1 MTTLGQIWAIA
12 HNTLREAVRNK
23 VLFGLLFFA
32 LLMIASGVIV
42 SALSYVENARIL
54 QDVGLGAIR
63 LFGVAMAIFLG
74 IEVIS
79 REVERRTVFSV
90 LAKPISRGAFLI
102 GKFLGLTLTI
112 WLQAALMALAF
123 AAVSLLAGAPLGAVH
138 VAFLAM
144 VGAELALVVAIA
156 TLFSSFT
163 TPLLAAFFTT
173 GLWLVGGL
181 TRELR
186 DIGATSDSAWVEAST
201 EWLHRLLPDLA
212 SFDIAIEAAHGLPVP
227 TSQLLWALAYG
238 AGYVA
243 LLLFIAVA
251 IFQRRQFR

>member
-1 MTTLGQIWAIA
+1 MRTLDQVWAIA
-12 HNTLREAVRNK
+12 QNTLREAVRNK

-32 LLMIASGVIV
+32 LLMIVSGVIV
-42 SALSYVENARIL
+42 SSLSYVESARIL
-54 QDVGLGAIR
+54 QDVGLAAIR

-112 WLQAALMALAF
+112 WLQVALMGLAF

-138 VAFLAM
+138 AAFLLM
-144 VGAELALVVAIA
+144 VAAELALVVAIA
-156 TLFSSFT
+156 TLFSAFT

-181 TRELR
+181 SRELR
-186 DIGATSDSAWVEAST
+186 DIGAASDSAWVESST
-201 EWLHRLLPDLA
+201 WWLHRLLPDLQN
-212 SFDIAIEAAHGLPVP
+212 FDIAIEAAHGLPVEA
-227 TSQLLWALAYG
+227 SQLLWALAYG
-238 AGYVA
+238 TGYVA
-243 LLLFIAVA
+243 LLLFIGVAV
-251 IFQRRQFR
+251 FQRRQFR

>member
-1 MTTLGQIWAIA
+1 MRTLDQIWAIA
-12 HNTLREAVRNK
+12 QNTLREAVRNK

-32 LLMIASGVIV
+32 LLMIVSGVIV
-42 SALSYVENARIL
+42 SSLSYVENARIL
-54 QDVGLGAIR
+54 QDVGLAAIR

-112 WLQAALMALAF
+112 WLQVALMGLAF

-138 VAFLAM
+138 AAFLLM
-144 VGAELALVVAIA
+144 VAAELALVVAIA
-156 TLFSSFT
+156 TLFSAFT

-181 TRELR
+181 SRELR
-186 DIGATSDSAWVEAST
+186 DIGAASDSAWVENST
-201 EWLHRLLPDLA
+201 WWLHRLLPDLQ
-212 SFDIAIEAAHGLPVP
+212 SFDIAIEAAHGLPVEA
-227 TSQLLWALAYG
+227 SQLLWALAYG
-238 AGYVA
+238 TGYVA

-251 IFQRRQFR
+251 VFQRRQFR

>member
-1 MTTLGQIWAIA
+1 MTMLGPIWAIA
-12 HNTLREAVRNK
+12 QNTLREAVRNK

-54 QDVGLGAIR
+54 QDVGLAAIR
-63 LFGVAMAIFLG
+63 FFGVAMAIFLG

-90 LAKPISRGAFLI
+90 LAKPISRGAFLL
-102 GKFLGLTLTI
+102 GKFLGLTLTL
-112 WLQAALMALAF
+112 WLQVVLMAVAF
-123 AAVSLLAGAPLGAVH
+123 ALISILAGAPLGAVH
-138 VAFLAM
+138 AAFLLM
-144 VGAELALVVAIA
+144 VAVELALVVAIA

-163 TPLLAAFFTT
+163 TPLMAAFFTT

-181 TRELR
+181 SRELR
-186 DIGATSDSAWVEAST
+186 DIGAASDSAWVEAST
-201 EWLHRLLPDLA
+201 GWLHRLLPDLA
-212 SFDIAIEAAHGLPVP
+212 SFDIAIETAHGLPVAA
-227 TSQLLWALAYG
+227 SQVLWALAYG
-238 AGYVA
+238 TGYVG
-243 LLLFIAVA
+243 LLLFIALA

>member
-1 MTTLGQIWAIA
+1 MTKFGPLWAIA
-12 HNTLREAVRNK
+12 QNTLREAVRNK
-23 VLFGLLFFA
+23 ILFGLLFFA
-32 LLMIASGVIV
+32 LLMIASGMIV

-54 QDVGLGAIR
+54 QDVGLAAIR

-90 LAKPISRGAFLI
+90 LAKPISRGTFLL
-102 GKFLGLTLTI
+102 GKYLGLILTL
-112 WLQAALMALAF
+112 WLQVLLMAVAF
-123 AAVSLLAGAPLGAVH
+123 ALISLLAQAPLGGVH
-138 VAFLAM
+138 LAFLAM
-144 VGAELALVVAIA
+144 VACELALVGAIA

-181 TRELR
+181 SRELR
-186 DIGATSDSAWVEAST
+186 DIGASSDSAWVEGST
-201 EWLHRLLPDLA
+201 WWLHRVLPDLA

-227 TSQLLWALAYG
+227 ASQLAWSVVYG
-238 AGYVA
+238 TCYATV
-243 LLLFIAVA
+243 LLGIAVA